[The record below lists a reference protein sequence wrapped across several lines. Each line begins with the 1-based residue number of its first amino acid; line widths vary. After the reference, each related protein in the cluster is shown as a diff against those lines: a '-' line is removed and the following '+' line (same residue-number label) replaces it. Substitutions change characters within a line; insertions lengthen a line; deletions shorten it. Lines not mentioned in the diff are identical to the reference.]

1 MKTQYSL
8 LLLLLLLGFTQ
19 CKSPAAKPDRISDEA
34 LMDTLQR
41 RTFNYFWAVSYTHL
55 RAHET

>member
-41 RTFNYFWAVSYTHL
+41 RTFNYFLGRSRT
-55 RAHET
+55 